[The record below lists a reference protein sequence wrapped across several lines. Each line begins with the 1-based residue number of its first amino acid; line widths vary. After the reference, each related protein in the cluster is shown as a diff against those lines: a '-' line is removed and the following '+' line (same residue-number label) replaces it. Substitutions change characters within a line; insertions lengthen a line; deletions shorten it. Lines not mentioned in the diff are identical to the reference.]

1 MSSCENRISYY
12 KLVLDFY
19 DKEQL
24 NKEDE
29 KFHLLIEEAIKF
41 DSVISEALFNTNQF
55 QFQLDEFVKNT
66 KIGLRNSSSYKENLN
81 SKLLHIILLAS
92 KIEDK
97 KESFNTSFVNFL
109 GRYLFNK
116 FDLLV
121 KEKQKELAKK
131 NNVTIFSA

>member
-12 KLVLDFY
+12 KLVLDFS

-66 KIGLRNSSSYKENLN
+66 KIGLRNSSSYKEKFN

-109 GRYLFNK
+109 GRDLFNK

-131 NNVTIFSA
+131 NNVTIFGA

>member
-1 MSSCENRISYY
+1 MSSCKNRISYY

-29 KFHLLIEEAIKF
+29 KFYLLIEEAIKF